1 MCIILYRCIYIDI
14 FIYFSDI
21 HNTMSSQKWL
31 TRHSKYKNITKEA
44 KDYFTHGKSVITM
57 YREIW
62 SVLCS
67 SVETA
72 QHGDLPVTLR
82 MKNQGYLSENPTQD
96 RLGSNPGRMHDWK
109 YTRTRLHLYYDVN
122 FLPNRK

>member
-1 MCIILYRCIYIDI
+1 
-14 FIYFSDI
+14 
-21 HNTMSSQKWL
+21 MSSQKWL

-44 KDYFTHGKSVITM
+44 KDYFTHGKSVIRM
-57 YREIW
+57 YSEIW
-62 SVLCS
+62 SVLCC

-96 RLGSNPGRMHDWK
+96 RLGSNPGRMHDRK
-109 YTRTRLHLYYDVN
+109 YVADIFPWCTHMQ
-122 FLPNRK
+122 